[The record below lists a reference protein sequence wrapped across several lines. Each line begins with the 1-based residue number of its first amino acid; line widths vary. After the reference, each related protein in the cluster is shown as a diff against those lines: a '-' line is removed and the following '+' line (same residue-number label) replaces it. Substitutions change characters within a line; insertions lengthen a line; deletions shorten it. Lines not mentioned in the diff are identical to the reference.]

1 MAGRQFPAGLK
12 ARGRSVWREITAVY
26 VLDPAETAL
35 LVELCRTVDE
45 LDRLTAA
52 MAEESPVV
60 EGSTGQPKAHPL
72 LGEIRLHRKLAE
84 SLSAALALPVAG
96 ESVGRK
102 RSTGAR
108 IAAQAR
114 WKNGKGA

>member
-1 MAGRQFPAGLK
+1 M
-12 ARGRSVWREITAVY
+12 WREVTSGY
-26 VLDPAETAL
+26 VLDPAELAL
-35 LVELCRTVDE
+35 LAALCRTVDE

-52 MAEESPVV
+52 MKDAEPVV
-60 EGSTGQPKAHPL
+60 EGSTGQPKSHPL

-84 SLSAALALPVAG
+84 SLSAALALPVVG

-102 RSTGAR
+102 RSAGAR

-114 WKNGKGA
+114 WRNGKGA